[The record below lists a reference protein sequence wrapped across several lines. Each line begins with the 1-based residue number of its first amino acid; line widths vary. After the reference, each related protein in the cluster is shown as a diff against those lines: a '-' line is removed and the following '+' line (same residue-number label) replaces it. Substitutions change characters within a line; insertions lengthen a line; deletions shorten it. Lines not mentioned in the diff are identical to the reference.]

1 MFLNDRDAT
10 TFASE
15 GQQRSFALSMKLAQ
29 AHVLE
34 KSCGEAPL
42 MLIDDVFGE
51 LDAHRRRALLS
62 LLPNGTQKIITTT
75 NLDWAAKDALS
86 GVVHQVDGGRACQMA

>member
-1 MFLNDRDAT
+1 
-10 TFASE
+10 
-15 GQQRSFALSMKLAQ
+15 MKLAQ

-34 KSCGEAPL
+34 KSRGEAPL

-75 NLDWAAKDALS
+75 NLDWAEKDALS
-86 GVVHQVDGGRACQMA
+86 GIVHQVDGGRACQMA

>member
-1 MFLNDRDAT
+1 
-10 TFASE
+10 
-15 GQQRSFALSMKLAQ
+15 MKLAQ
-29 AHVLE
+29 VHVLE
-34 KSCGEAPL
+34 KARSEAPL

-75 NLDWAAKDALS
+75 NLDWAVKDSLS
-86 GVVHQVDGGRACQMA
+86 GIMYQVDHGRACQMA